1 MSPCVNLEKRLPMY
15 LLTKFAY
22 FITTQNRLKIEKRA
36 MIICGRFILMA
47 QDLEDAWIMKNKKY
61 KKMLLII

>member
-22 FITTQNRLKIEKRA
+22 FITTQNRLKIEKTA
-36 MIICGRFILMA
+36 MIICGSLK
-47 QDLEDAWIMKNKKY
+47 DLF
-61 KKMLLII
+61 